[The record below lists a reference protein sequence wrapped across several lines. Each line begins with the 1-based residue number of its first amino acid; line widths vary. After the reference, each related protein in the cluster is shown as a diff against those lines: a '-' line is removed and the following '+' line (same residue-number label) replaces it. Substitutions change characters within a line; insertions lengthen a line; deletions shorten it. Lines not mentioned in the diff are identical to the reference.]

1 MTVLIALNGVLRS
14 DANTP
19 IREGR
24 MLYDALVDAYRVVI
38 MADETQDKAE
48 YWLKQYGVKG
58 YAGLLTPS
66 VLLTDEDP
74 LRPRQIATAR
84 SLGRVDVVVD
94 ADPEVVKHCLEI
106 EIPALL
112 FTHPKTSR
120 PEWRP
125 DSTRRTW
132 GEITTLLEKQREKEA
147 DEE

>member
-1 MTVLIALNGVLRS
+1 MTILVPVNGVLRS

-24 MLYDALVDAYRVVI
+24 MLYDALVNEFRVVL
-38 MADETQDKAE
+38 MCDEPQDKAE
-48 YWLKQYGVKG
+48 HWLVQYGVKG

-84 SLGRVDVVVD
+84 SLGRVDLVVD

-125 DSTRRTW
+125 DSSCRTW

-147 DEE
+147 KPE

>member
-24 MLYDALVDAYRVVI
+24 MLYDALVSDYRVVI
-38 MADETQDKAE
+38 MADETTE
-48 YWLKQYGVKG
+48 LTEHWLVQYGVKG

-84 SLGRVDVVVD
+84 ALGRVDMVVD
-94 ADPEVVKHCLEI
+94 ADPVVVTHCLEI

-125 DSTRRTW
+125 DDGRRTW
-132 GEITTLLEKQREKEA
+132 DEITAMLEKQREKEA
-147 DEE
+147 AE

>member
-24 MLYDALVDAYRVVI
+24 MLYDALVSDYRVVI
-38 MADETQDKAE
+38 MADETTEKTE
-48 YWLKQYGVKG
+48 HWLVQYGVKG

-66 VLLTDEDP
+66 VMLTDEDP

-84 SLGRVDVVVD
+84 SLGRVDLVVD
-94 ADPEVVKHCLEI
+94 ANPVVVEHCLDI
-106 EIPALL
+106 EVPALL
-112 FTHPKTSR
+112 FAHPKTSK

-125 DSTRRTW
+125 DGARRTW
-132 GEITTLLEKQREKEA
+132 DEITTLLEKQREKEA
-147 DEE
+147 AQ